1 MRRIVILAV
10 LLMSPA
16 AWADRE
22 VGIVV
27 TGEATIQP
35 QLAAEMELWLS
46 KHGHQLVSS
55 PLPPDAINTV
65 IDCFVVDDEDCAR
78 GVVEKRSRSPSLV
91 YAHADVQAGSTAM
104 DHDVTL
110 VAYWF
115 EKGRKAVRQT
125 VTCSRC
131 NEATLK
137 TTTDSLMAA
146 LANTGQKTG
155 RLKCTSEPE
164 GAEVSVDG
172 KRIGVTPVV
181 HDLAPGSHKIAVTSE
196 RHGEETRDVV
206 VKAGETTTLD
216 IPLRVEGGGPPPPRP
231 HSSRAAQVTVMSM
244 GLAAMVVGGVL
255 YAIDEDKRADQRFY
269 NDTAP
274 GGVALGTGGVIVFV
288 TGYLWFRSAGKR
300 SAPVAAASRDGAY
313 IGWTG
318 RF

>member
-1 MRRIVILAV
+1 MRATLILT
-10 LLMSPA
+10 LLVMTTAPA
-16 AWADRE
+16 AAERE

-35 QLAAEMELWLS
+35 QLAAEMEIWLS

-110 VAYWF
+110 TAYWF

-125 VTCSRC
+125 RTCSRC
-131 NEATLK
+131 NDQRLK
-137 TTTDSLMAA
+137 TTTDELMAD
-146 LANTGQKTG
+146 LASTGQKTG
-155 RLKCTSEPE
+155 RLKCTTQPA
-164 GAEVSVDG
+164 GAEVKVDG

-181 HDLAPGSHKIAVTSE
+181 HELAPGQHKIVV
-196 RHGEETRDVV
+196 GEESREVV
-206 VKAGETTTLD
+206 VKAGETTTVD
-216 IPLRVEGGGPPPPRP
+216 IPLKLDDGGGGTRPRK
-231 HSSRAAQVTVMSM
+231 SRMMPAVVMTLGIAAVGAGVT
-244 GLAAMVVGGVL
+244 LF
-255 YAIDEDKRADQRFY
+255 AIDEDKDPNQHFY
-269 NDTAP
+269 RDTAP
-274 GGVALGTGGVIVFV
+274 GGVALAAGGAIVLV
-288 TGYLWFRSAGKR
+288 SGYLWFRSAGKR
-300 SAPVAAASRDGAY
+300 SAPVAAVSHDSAY
-313 IGWTG
+313 IGWSG

>member
-1 MRRIVILAV
+1 MRRIVILAL
-10 LLMSPA
+10 LLMSSA

-78 GVVEKRSRSPSLV
+78 GVVEKRSRSSSLV

-125 VTCSRC
+125 VTCARC
-131 NEATLK
+131 NEQTLK

-155 RLKCTSEPE
+155 KLKCTSDPA
-164 GAEVSVDG
+164 GAEVTVDG
-172 KRIGVTPVV
+172 KRIGATPVT
-181 HDLAPGSHKIAVTSE
+181 HDLAPGSHRIVIA
-196 RHGEETRDVV
+196 EETRDVV

-216 IPLRVEGGGPPPPRP
+216 IPLAVEGGGAPARPRK
-231 HSSRAAQVTVMSM
+231 SRAVPVTVMTM
-244 GLAAMVVGGVL
+244 GLAAMVTGGVL
-255 YAIDEDKRADQRFY
+255 YAIDEDRSADQRFY

-274 GGVALGTGGVIVFV
+274 GGVALVTSGTMVFV
-288 TGYLWFRSAGKR
+288 AGFLWFRSAGKR
-300 SAPVAAASRDGAY
+300 SAPMAAASRDGAY
-313 IGWTG
+313 FGWSG
-318 RF
+318 EF